1 MIIDRL
7 SNLNASF
14 YPSLF
19 AAAGTS
25 GLVSRLQAGFNY
37 LQQTDLSAVPAGT
50 VQIDGDRVFAMIQEY
65 NTKPR
70 AQGFWE
76 SHRKYIDIQYV
87 VSGVEQMGY
96 VNIAQVTNGAYDADK
111 DLIMHE
117 GSGSFILLPA
127 GMAPVNWSYIEEA
140 AEADRVFDMLMG
152 NEVAPRRRFIQ
163 THANQARL
171 DI

>member
-19 AAAGTS
+19 AAAGSS

-37 LQQTDLSAVPAGT
+37 LQQTNLAAVPAGT

-87 VSGVEQMGY
+87 VSGVEHMGY

-111 DLIMHE
+111 DLIVHE

-127 GMAPVNWSYIEEA
+127 GMFTLLFPNDVHMPQIAVDNPHPVKK
-140 AEADRVFDMLMG
+140 VVVK
-152 NEVAPRRRFIQ
+152 VAVE
-163 THANQARL
+163 
-171 DI
+171 D

>member
-19 AAAGTS
+19 AAAGSS

-37 LQQTDLSAVPAGT
+37 LQQTNLAAVPAGT
-50 VQIDGDRVFAMIQEY
+50 VQIDGERVFAMIQEY

-87 VSGVEQMGY
+87 VSGVEHMGY

-111 DLIMHE
+111 DLIVHE

-127 GMAPVNWSYIEEA
+127 GMFTLLFPNDVHMPQIAVDNPHPVKK
-140 AEADRVFDMLMG
+140 VVVK
-152 NEVAPRRRFIQ
+152 VAVE
-163 THANQARL
+163 
-171 DI
+171 D

>member
-96 VNIAQVTNGAYDADK
+96 VNIAQVSNGAYDADK

-127 GMAPVNWSYIEEA
+127 GMFTLLFPNDVHMPQIAVDNPHPVKK
-140 AEADRVFDMLMG
+140 VVVK
-152 NEVAPRRRFIQ
+152 VAVE
-163 THANQARL
+163 
-171 DI
+171 D

>member
-7 SNLNASF
+7 SNINTSF

-37 LQQTDLSAVPAGT
+37 LQQTDLTNTPAGT

-87 VSGVEQMGY
+87 VSGTEHMGY
-96 VNIAQVTNGAYDADK
+96 ANLAQLTAGPYDESK
-111 DLIMHE
+111 DLIVHE
-117 GSGSFILLPA
+117 GSGSFVLLPA
-127 GMAPVNWSYIEEA
+127 GMFTLLFPEDAHMPQIAVDSPHPVKKVVIK
-140 AEADRVFDMLMG
+140 
-152 NEVAPRRRFIQ
+152 VAVE
-163 THANQARL
+163 
-171 DI
+171 D

>member
-7 SNLNASF
+7 TNLNASV

-25 GLVSRLQAGFNY
+25 GLVRRLQAGFDY
-37 LQQTDLSAVPAGT
+37 LQQTDFSSVPVGT

-76 SHRKYIDIQYV
+76 SHRNYIDIQYV
-87 VSGVEQMGY
+87 VSGVEHMGY
-96 VNIAQVTNGAYDADK
+96 ANVEQLTAGTYDAEK
-111 DLIMHE
+111 DLIIHD
-117 GSGSFILLPA
+117 GSGSFVLLPA
-127 GMAPVNWSYIEEA
+127 GMFTLLFPEDGHMPQIAVDNPRPVKK
-140 AEADRVFDMLMG
+140 VVVK
-152 NEVAPRRRFIQ
+152 VAVE
-163 THANQARL
+163 
-171 DI
+171 D

>member
-127 GMAPVNWSYIEEA
+127 GMFTLLFPNDVHMPQIAVDNPHPVKK
-140 AEADRVFDMLMG
+140 VVVK
-152 NEVAPRRRFIQ
+152 VAVE
-163 THANQARL
+163 
-171 DI
+171 D